1 MYYQPETGRVFGLHS
16 EIRAALPHVMFGAS
30 ITEDDLSFV
39 GIFTLRSEA
48 PVVDAGQVAER
59 VAVDL
64 VDEQWT
70 QLWTVRDM
78 TSEELDQLAAAVELQ
93 RDEKRVQ
100 IDQWRAE
107 ANASAF
113 PHGGKLIACDALSR
127 SDLDGVAHHIA
138 LFAAFPEG
146 FPGGWKATDKTMLPL
161 ADVDA
166 FRAMYASMTAQGA
179 ENFNHSQELKAR
191 LAAASTPDEIAAI
204 AW

>member
-1 MYYQPETGRVFGLHS
+1 MSRIAEWKDGETVY
-16 EIRAALPHVMFGAS
+16 
-30 ITEDDLSFV
+30 
-39 GIFTLRSEA
+39 
-48 PVVDAGQVAER
+48 
-59 VAVDL
+59 
-64 VDEQWT
+64 
-70 QLWTVRDM
+70 RDM
-78 TSEELDQLAAAVELQ
+78 TEEEFALCAPNIDTM
-93 RDEKRVQ
+93 RIEKNAE

-113 PHGGKLIACDALSR
+113 PHGGKLVACDPLSR

-161 ADVDA
+161 ADADA

-191 LAAASTPDEIAAI
+191 LSAASTPEEIAAI